1 MLPNAT
7 AYTFV
12 IYLVLMLL
20 IGVVAYRRTQ
30 DLSDYILGGRRL
42 NSWVAA
48 LSAQASDMSGWLLL
62 GLPGFAYV
70 AGLESVWLAL
80 GLLAGTYLNWRVVAA
95 RLRRY
100 TQAAGDALTLSDFL
114 EHRFAD
120 RSHVLRIIS
129 ALFILLFFLFY
140 TSSGL
145 VAGGKLFNSVFG
157 LPYVWAVLSGAGVV
171 IAYTFLGG
179 FLAVSWTDAVQGTL
193 MLFALI
199 AVPVVAIMDMGGWD
213 AMLSAMAHTNT
224 ALLKAFSSTD
234 GEPLTVIAVVSLLGW
249 GLGYFGQPHILAR
262 FMAIRS
268 PREIPTARRIA
279 IGWVT
284 LALLGALL
292 VGFAGIGFLDN
303 PLTGADTEKVFI
315 HLVTA
320 LFHPVVA
327 GICLAAI
334 LAAIMSTA
342 DSQLLVSSSA
352 LADDFYKGLLRP
364 EASDRELVWVGRGAV
379 VAISVWAV
387 ILALNPKIKVLELV
401 AYAWAGVGAAFGPTV
416 LLSLFWKRMTRG
428 GALAGIVAG
437 GLTVIIWRQ
446 AGGGLFELYELVP
459 GALLSIV
466 AIVLVSIASRQ
477 PSEEVQRQF
486 DAVRKAV

>member
-7 AYTFV
+7 AYTFM

-20 IGVVAYRRTQ
+20 IGVVAYRRTR
-30 DLSDYILGGRRL
+30 DLSDYILGGRCL

-62 GLPGFAYV
+62 GLPGFAYA
-70 AGLESVWLAL
+70 AGLESAWLAL

-100 TQAAGDALTLSDFL
+100 TQAAGDALTLADFL

-120 RSHVLRIIS
+120 RSHVLRVIS

-145 VAGGKLFNSVFG
+145 VAGGKLFNSVFD

-213 AMLSAMAHTNT
+213 AMTSAMAHTNP
-224 ALLKAFSSTD
+224 ALLEAFSSTD
-234 GEPLTVIAVVSLLGW
+234 GEPLTVIAVLSLLGW

-268 PREIPTARRIA
+268 PHEIPTARRIA

-292 VGFAGIGFLDN
+292 VGFAGIGLLDN
-303 PLTGADTEKVFI
+303 SLTGADTEKVFI
-315 HLVTA
+315 LQIPSYF
-320 LFHPVVA
+320 L
-327 GICLAAI
+327 
-334 LAAIMSTA
+334 
-342 DSQLLVSSSA
+342 
-352 LADDFYKGLLRP
+352 
-364 EASDRELVWVGRGAV
+364 DRH
-379 VAISVWAV
+379 
-387 ILALNPKIKVLELV
+387 IKR
-401 AYAWAGVGAAFGPTV
+401 FD
-416 LLSLFWKRMTRG
+416 
-428 GALAGIVAG
+428 
-437 GLTVIIWRQ
+437 RQ
-446 AGGGLFELYELVP
+446 A
-459 GALLSIV
+459 IV
-466 AIVLVSIASRQ
+466 
-477 PSEEVQRQF
+477 
-486 DAVRKAV
+486 